1 MSLAESLREQ
11 ILTHI
16 DQQGL
21 QRKEIAARM
30 NVTPAAVSNM
40 LNDPDRQMTLA
51 VAERLAEATGAS
63 DHRPLP
69 LARTLS
75 AQEAAESHNGRCK
88 TAGVSRA
95 RQRGPES
102 REAPVAA
109 LQDVLPVIP
118 LLPRV
123 TPGR

>member
-51 VAERLAEATGAS
+51 VAERLAEATGAQIK
-63 DHRPLP
+63 LTVT
-69 LARTLS
+69 RT
-75 AQEAAESHNGRCK
+75 R
-88 TAGVSRA
+88 TRA
-95 RQRGPES
+95 RKRP
-102 REAPVAA
+102 PTT
-109 LQDVLPVIP
+109 
-118 LLPRV
+118 
-123 TPGR
+123 TPG